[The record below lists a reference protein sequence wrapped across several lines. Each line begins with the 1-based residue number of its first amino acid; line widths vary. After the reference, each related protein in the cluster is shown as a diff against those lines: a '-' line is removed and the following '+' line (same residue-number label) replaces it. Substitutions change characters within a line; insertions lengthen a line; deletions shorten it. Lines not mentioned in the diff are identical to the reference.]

1 MKHNRRNYLRFLAEL
16 VSASKATVIFLIL
29 LFLLVSFSNSYMIS
43 EVSKFNKI
51 IDRSR
56 EMELEGR
63 YFHQLGFSA
72 FNFDAS
78 DYRRLID
85 QLLDSKSIKDVTF
98 LNYPSTVAANGS
110 EESWDTGFVVYGLSD
125 SHANPVEIL
134 EIHDT
139 DNNLISTLE
148 VNHVLLDESAMAE
161 YKKGDQIKFF
171 TYYLPVDSDYHLEEI
186 SFDVIVDGFV
196 RRDEIVFEPGRNPA
210 NLSNILTTVYDPLDG
225 IAEALEGG
233 AHGYYCFCS
242 VLENNDELI
251 NFNEETPL
259 LQIITPVDGVDQS
272 TFFNDVKQCGLRPQ
286 ELVSYDQALNSYL
299 DRHAAEI
306 RLIKTFGISIII
318 LTVCVVLTVFV
329 SWYTYKRKELGIF
342 VLSGCPWKAAILLS
356 ATPYYFSILIGGLL
370 GFSAW
375 SLYEKFCRF
384 ELNTIGWKTAVL
396 LMTAYICIY
405 SIGVAVYYFMYKRF
419 SPIDLYKDRE

>member
-1 MKHNRRNYLRFLAEL
+1 M
-16 VSASKATVIFLIL
+16 
-29 LFLLVSFSNSYMIS
+29 
-43 EVSKFNKI
+43 
-51 IDRSR
+51 
-56 EMELEGR
+56 
-63 YFHQLGFSA
+63 
-72 FNFDAS
+72 
-78 DYRRLID
+78 
-85 QLLDSKSIKDVTF
+85 
-98 LNYPSTVAANGS
+98 NYPSTVAANGS
-110 EESWDTGFVVYGLSD
+110 EESWDIGFVVYGLSD

-161 YKKGDQIKFF
+161 YKKGDHINLF
-171 TYYLPVDSDYHLEEI
+171 TYYHPADSNHHLEEI
-186 SFDVIVDGFV
+186 SFDVIVVGFD

-210 NLSNILTTVYDPLDG
+210 NLSNILTTVYDPSDG
-225 IAEALEGG
+225 IAEALENGV
-233 AHGYYCFCS
+233 HGYYCFCS
-242 VLENNDELI
+242 VLSNNDELI

-396 LMTAYICIY
+396 LMAYYICIY
-405 SIGVAVYYFMYKRF
+405 SIGVAVY
-419 SPIDLYKDRE
+419 LYKDRE